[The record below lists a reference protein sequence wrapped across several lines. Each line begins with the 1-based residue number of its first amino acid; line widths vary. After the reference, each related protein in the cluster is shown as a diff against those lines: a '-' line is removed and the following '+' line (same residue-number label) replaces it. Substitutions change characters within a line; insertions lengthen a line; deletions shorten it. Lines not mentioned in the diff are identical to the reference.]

1 MFASTM
7 AYIVVGQPLLDLIF
21 ALPICGRAIGP
32 PYLLA
37 KGDDMSLTVIQMA
50 EAIEGAEFIFQHVQ
64 AHDVPTVQ
72 LEVARYGANIVNFG
86 AAFVLKDQ
94 VVPPPTPPTP
104 PNPPVPPPILSKCP
118 CTPDQKKSLESCA
131 KVMKSHTIKPGQ
143 SGSML
148 SVLLAALWPQILAAL
163 EAILKNVITPSTPA
177 S

>member
-37 KGDDMSLTVIQMA
+37 KGDEMSLTVIQMA

-64 AHDVPTVQ
+64 AKDVPTVQ

-94 VVPPPTPPTP
+94 VAPAPTPNPPTP
-104 PNPPVPPPILSKCP
+104 VLSKCP
-118 CTPDQKKSLESCA
+118 CTPDQQKSLKSCVT
-131 KVMKSHTIKPGQ
+131 VMKAHTIKPGQ